1 MCLRKIPTRLR
12 YNQAGI
18 LRGHT
23 WESLKHYFK
32 TVELDKIELAREGRE
47 PTREFHYTKFGL
59 ESRERSIGAAGV
71 TLSPINP
78 PLHQTKQ
85 TGRRHPGNELTSSSF
100 VESEKRCHRLGRRLF
115 VEEIG
120 GVKLRPHGGLISR
133 RGTDILP
140 QNFSS
145 PTHLAREI
153 LMDHA
158 VRRSRRSRFS
168 PFKWFFAL
176 VGAFF
181 SYFGVFYS
189 LFMIHLWTC

>member
-85 TGRRHPGNELTSSSF
+85 TGRRHPGNELTFSSF
-100 VESEKRCHRLGRRLF
+100 VESEKRCHRLGRRPF

-140 QNFSS
+140 QIFLLLGSRS
-145 PTHLAREI
+145 LATRSGICRKVAGQPLPTLLLAVLRVDTAGLSI
-153 LMDHA
+153 WSA
-158 VRRSRRSRFS
+158 SGSNGNNSTR
-168 PFKWFFAL
+168 
-176 VGAFF
+176 
-181 SYFGVFYS
+181 
-189 LFMIHLWTC
+189 

>member
-85 TGRRHPGNELTSSSF
+85 TGRRHPGNELTFSSF
-100 VESEKRCHRLGRRLF
+100 VESEKRCHRLGRRPF

-140 QNFSS
+140 QIFLLLGSRS
-145 PTHLAREI
+145 LATRSGICHKVAGQPLPTLLLAVLRVDTAGLSI
-153 LMDHA
+153 WSA
-158 VRRSRRSRFS
+158 SGSNGTNSTR
-168 PFKWFFAL
+168 
-176 VGAFF
+176 
-181 SYFGVFYS
+181 
-189 LFMIHLWTC
+189 

>member
-12 YNQAGI
+12 YHQAGI

-59 ESRERSIGAAGV
+59 ESQERSIGAAGV

-85 TGRRHPGNELTSSSF
+85 TGRRHPGNELTFSSF
-100 VESEKRCHRLGRRLF
+100 VESEKRCHRLGRRPF

-140 QNFSS
+140 QIFLRPPTLPGKFCWIMRFGALGAPAS
-145 PTHLAREI
+145 P
-153 LMDHA
+153 
-158 VRRSRRSRFS
+158 
-168 PFKWFFAL
+168 
-176 VGAFF
+176 
-181 SYFGVFYS
+181 
-189 LFMIHLWTC
+189 LF

>member
-12 YNQAGI
+12 YHQAGI

-85 TGRRHPGNELTSSSF
+85 TGRRHPGNELTFSSF
-100 VESEKRCHRLGRRLF
+100 VESEKRCHRLGRRPF

-140 QNFSS
+140 QIFLRPPTLPGKFCWIMRFGALGAPASPLFNGFS
-145 PTHLAREI
+145 PLLARFSLI
-153 LMDHA
+153 LG
-158 VRRSRRSRFS
+158 
-168 PFKWFFAL
+168 FFTL
-176 VGAFF
+176 C
-181 SYFGVFYS
+181 
-189 LFMIHLWTC
+189 L